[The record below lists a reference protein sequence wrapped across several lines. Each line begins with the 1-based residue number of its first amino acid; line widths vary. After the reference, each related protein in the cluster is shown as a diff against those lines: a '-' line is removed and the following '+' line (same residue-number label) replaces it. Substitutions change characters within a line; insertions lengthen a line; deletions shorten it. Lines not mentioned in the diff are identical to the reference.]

1 MGKSVARVNF
11 VHLVQKVVDAVKKK
25 SHFFPSNP
33 ADSSLKC

>member
-1 MGKSVARVNF
+1 MGKSVACVNF
-11 VHLVQKVVDAVKKK
+11 VHLVQKVVDAVKK